1 MMSESAQAMMSEM
14 DDGGSE
20 LRSAPRFT
28 LLLRTAKLIGVA
40 GEYLCVVRD
49 VSSTGISVRTF
60 HPLPS
65 GHLVLE
71 LPNGDRHALE
81 KVWEK
86 DGAAGF
92 RFAGEVDVA
101 RLIEGKGRFPKRGV
115 RLHVELAATLTT
127 LGATH
132 DAVVRNLSQQGARI
146 DTRSRLALDQRLQLE
161 LKGLPS
167 IRAVVR
173 WRKEDEYGL
182 AFVDTFQFAELARLA
197 ALLQSGCRTEFTTGE
212 QMRNEV
218 ASPPAGTLTRT

>member
-1 MMSESAQAMMSEM
+1 MSESAQAMMSEM
-14 DDGGSE
+14 DGEGSE

-28 LLLRTAKLIGVA
+28 LLLRTAKLVSPA

-60 HPLPS
+60 HPLPQ
-65 GHLVLE
+65 GQVALE
-71 LPNGDRHALE
+71 LPNGDRHLLE

-92 RFAGEVDVA
+92 RFASEVDVA

-115 RLHVELAATLTT
+115 RLHMELPATLVT
-127 LGATH
+127 LGTTH
-132 DAVVRNLSQQGARI
+132 DALVRNLSQQGARI
-146 DTRSRLALDQRLQLE
+146 DTRSRLAIDQRVQLE
-161 LKGLPS
+161 LKGRPS

-173 WRKEDEYGL
+173 WRKDDEYGL

-197 ALLQSGCRTEFTTGE
+197 AQLQAGCRTEFTTGE

-218 ASPPAGTLTRT
+218 A